1 MFFIA
6 SAYAQAAPAA
16 PQPQPGGGFQFFI
29 LIAMLVFMYFL
40 MIRPQQKRAKE
51 QRALLDSLKK
61 GDEIMTNSGLM
72 GRIVALDETAV
83 DLEIAKNTVVRLQRG
98 FIVAILPK
106 GTLKQALKEKDSK
119 DESGAK
125 AVLAKEEA
133 PADDAQS

>member
-119 DESGAK
+119 DESGVK
-125 AVLAKEEA
+125 AALAKEEA

>member
-119 DESGAK
+119 DESSAK
-125 AVLAKEEA
+125 AALAKEEA

>member
-106 GTLKQALKEKDSK
+106 GTLKQALKEKDHK
-119 DESGAK
+119 DESGTK
-125 AVLAKEEA
+125 AALAKEEA

>member
-119 DESGAK
+119 DESGTK
-125 AVLAKEEA
+125 AALAKEEA